1 MFIQRFEDLLIWQEA
16 RKLCTAIYATLADNR
31 DWGFKDQIQRAA
43 VSIMNNIAEG
53 YERNKFTKDN
63 KQFISFLNIANG
75 SCGEVKSMLY
85 LAQDLSYIE
94 PQQAEKLRNDCLSIT
109 LKTQSLVSTLQ
120 ENNGRDNREKNEL
133 TCEAPL

>member
-53 YERNKFTKDN
+53 FERNKFTKEN

-120 ENNGRDNREKNEL
+120 ENNGRDNREKKEL